1 MPGAVPEG
9 FHWSQLSCGA
19 GSVLWCIHRTL
30 VRTLLVTLREALRR
44 EHDALKRERDAMAEE
59 LAALTPE
66 FFEEVEDL
74 RFHHAQAAAQLQ
86 QYAERFGPL

>member
-1 MPGAVPEG
+1 
-9 FHWSQLSCGA
+9 
-19 GSVLWCIHRTL
+19 
-30 VRTLLVTLREALRR
+30 
-44 EHDALKRERDAMAEE
+44 MAEE